1 MPDVIESNSPVS
13 LSRFFRRGDLIFIFM
28 LAVILRLTLLA
39 ASNNQ
44 AGIQQVF
51 DNSPDSIEYMN
62 MARSIA
68 SGSDEHE
75 FSFFVF
81 GPGYAYYLALT
92 NIVFGGRLGPT
103 IVLNIIVS
111 SLSCLLIYL
120 FAMMLLRS
128 YAVAIVAALL
138 AALSYDSIT
147 LSCYLLSDTI
157 YFAIFLSG
165 LLLYLKA
172 LDSGAWKYF
181 IFAGILTG
189 LAILIRSIGQFWPVM
204 MIIIAIASAYTPRK
218 DFFTARFG
226 RKRLFSKV
234 AVTVAI
240 VLAIVSIWLIRNYSV
255 HGVPTLAFTS
265 AGGPANIANQTIARL
280 EKLPYEK
287 VKGRVLQIEAR
298 WVEDYLNT
306 TGQAEISLGD
316 RFRVYSRESRQIID
330 SLKWEA
336 VKTYLL
342 LTWENVNEIN
352 YLHRHLLPKYKR
364 WMIRAEYV
372 IKDYRLNYLNFVLSM
387 IGLGILLWQRR
398 FKIAVVLGSVY
409 FYYVAMVGFT
419 RWQGSRLFLP
429 AQIAWAVLIAVT
441 LIWAYRM
448 FGHLLEVIR
457 DKATSRQ
464 QS

>member
-1 MPDVIESNSPVS
+1 
-13 LSRFFRRGDLIFIFM
+13 M
-28 LAVILRLTLLA
+28 LALVLRLTLLA

-51 DNSPDSIEYMN
+51 NNSPDSIEYMN

-111 SLSCLLIYL
+111 SLLCLLIYL

-204 MIIIAIASAYTPRK
+204 MIIIAIASAYTPR
-218 DFFTARFG
+218 
-226 RKRLFSKV
+226 
-234 AVTVAI
+234 
-240 VLAIVSIWLIRNYSV
+240 
-255 HGVPTLAFTS
+255 
-265 AGGPANIANQTIARL
+265 
-280 EKLPYEK
+280 
-287 VKGRVLQIEAR
+287 
-298 WVEDYLNT
+298 
-306 TGQAEISLGD
+306 
-316 RFRVYSRESRQIID
+316 
-330 SLKWEA
+330 
-336 VKTYLL
+336 
-342 LTWENVNEIN
+342 
-352 YLHRHLLPKYKR
+352 
-364 WMIRAEYV
+364 
-372 IKDYRLNYLNFVLSM
+372 
-387 IGLGILLWQRR
+387 
-398 FKIAVVLGSVY
+398 
-409 FYYVAMVGFT
+409 
-419 RWQGSRLFLP
+419 
-429 AQIAWAVLIAVT
+429 
-441 LIWAYRM
+441 
-448 FGHLLEVIR
+448 
-457 DKATSRQ
+457 
-464 QS
+464 